1 METNNKENVQETVK
15 QEEVNNVAN
24 EPKTEEQPKAEERTD
39 NKEEKTTKI
48 GEFADNL
55 VENTKEFGKKHKK
68 EVIWTGIGA
77 AIGAAIMYL
86 LKKKD

>member
-39 NKEEKTTKI
+39 NKEEKTKI

>member
-24 EPKTEEQPKAEERTD
+24 DPKTEEQPKAEERTD
-39 NKEEKTTKI
+39 NKEEKTKI

-55 VENTKEFGKKHKK
+55 MEKGKEIGKKHKK
-68 EVIWTGIGA
+68 EFIATGIGA
-77 AIGAAIMYL
+77 AIGAMIMYF